1 MPLRARV
8 GRKSELIPMSTITFI
23 RNNRR
28 DAFTLVRE
36 DGSIEELT
44 FLEAAKQFEANMEEK
59 SIPLH
64 DRHHE
69 QVTKAIEAFSVK
81 EEDSKATD
89 KKINPSQGPNE
100 KKAIAYLDAF
110 VHLPNAT
117 KEESAL
123 IQKAQQAITTGRFQQ
138 LQRDVNK
145 LQKATKGIP
154 ITPTE
159 LLERL
164 MEIISA
170 YPLEHIGKR
179 AVDTK
184 TENKEQMPEIIIS
197 ESFNH

>member
-1 MPLRARV
+1 
-8 GRKSELIPMSTITFI
+8 MSTITFI

-44 FLEAAKQFEANMEEK
+44 FLEAVKRFEANMEEK

-100 KKAIAYLDAF
+100 KKAISYLDGF
-110 VHLPNAT
+110 VNLPNAT

-159 LLERL
+159 LLGRL
-164 MEIISA
+164 MEILSA
-170 YPLEHIGKR
+170 YPLEHIGKGV
-179 AVDTK
+179 VDTK

-197 ESFNH
+197 ESFNM